1 MLLPSGRSNSD
12 VYPLQNANAPTTT
25 TTSNVGVAKPLLL
38 TRTSSPQ
45 LTTLPT
51 SNGNANA
58 YTSTLYSSNSV
69 SAPVSASASTSFA
82 TSTVAAAQETTGNL
96 SETGTHAALAT
107 ATTPSSTTQAAT
119 TITTTTTGETV
130 NSGGIGFYGPIL
142 GPGSSIA
149 IGNWGEIDRHLEA
162 VQEKL
167 KAGWTVHAG
176 KEGRLYYCKWV
187 PTSSWSLSVTSLLSL
202 YSILYFPICL
212 PYFVG
217 NWSYADS

>member
-1 MLLPSGRSNSD
+1 MMLLPSGRSNSD
-12 VYPLQNANAPTTT
+12 VYPLQNANAPT

-69 SAPVSASASTSFA
+69 SAPVSTSASASASFS

-96 SETGTHAALAT
+96 SETGTHAAVA
-107 ATTPSSTTQAAT
+107 AAAAATQAAT
-119 TITTTTTGETV
+119 SAAATTTSTGETV
-130 NSGGIGFYGPIL
+130 NSAGIGFYGPIL
-142 GPGSSIA
+142 GQGSIA
-149 IGNWGEIDRHLEA
+149 IGNWVEIDRHLES

-176 KEGRLYYCKWV
+176 KEGRLYYCK
-187 PTSSWSLSVTSLLSL
+187 
-202 YSILYFPICL
+202 
-212 PYFVG
+212 
-217 NWSYADS
+217 

>member
-1 MLLPSGRSNSD
+1 MMLLPSGRSNSD
-12 VYPLQNANAPTTT
+12 VYPLQNANAPTATM

-69 SAPVSASASTSFA
+69 SAPVSTSASASFA

-96 SETGTHAALAT
+96 SETGTHAAVA
-107 ATTPSSTTQAAT
+107 AVAAAATQAAT
-119 TITTTTTGETV
+119 SAAATTTTSTGETV

-142 GPGSSIA
+142 GQGSIA
-149 IGNWGEIDRHLEA
+149 IGNWVEIDRHLES

-176 KEGRLYYCKWV
+176 KEGRLYYCK
-187 PTSSWSLSVTSLLSL
+187 
-202 YSILYFPICL
+202 
-212 PYFVG
+212 
-217 NWSYADS
+217 